1 MYKALLGHKWLIL
14 FIIALTVL
22 FIGASELFGEEAREL
37 GKAAK
42 QRMEEIASESKGGEA
57 GQMSEFLT
65 WIMPKLLVLL
75 VILIVLILVLLG
87 RAMRLLNFDPFK
99 DVKANTINARL
110 MVVFGLLFGG
120 LVIYEMIYHAPLTL
134 PEASTKHGKGIDI
147 LYYTTLIITG
157 IVFVVMQTL
166 IFTFAYK
173 NRYKEGK
180 TALYYPDNHKLEL
193 LWTVIPAIGLA
204 FMIIPGLKF
213 WYDIN
218 HPDYSKEKPI
228 TIEVVGEQFQWR
240 LRFPGN
246 DGKLGKHA
254 FKLISDTNPV
264 GIDSTDLASKDDFVP
279 AQKEIHI
286 PVNKPVL
293 LQIRSKDV
301 LHGVYI
307 PHFRVN
313 MYAVPGM
320 PTQFAFTPEVTTD
333 EMRAKLGN
341 SNFNYE
347 MLCSQLCGSAHYN
360 MRMVIVVE
368 SEEKYKKW
376 LASQQ
381 PNGIQLEPNI
391 TAVEGNNTNGNQIT
405 KAEL

>member
-1 MYKALLGHKWLIL
+1 MHRVMVGHKWLIL
-14 FIIALTVL
+14 FFIALTVL
-22 FIGASELFGEEAREL
+22 FIGAPELFGEEVREL

-42 QRMEEIASESKGGEA
+42 ERMGEA
-57 GQMSEFLT
+57 SAEPKEIQQEQLDGLLT
-65 WIMPKLLVLL
+65 WIPKLIIL
-75 VILIVLILVLLG
+75 LIVLALSLAALAARLVDF
-87 RAMRLLNFDPFK
+87 NPFRN
-99 DVKANTINARL
+99 VKANTVNAQL
-110 MVVFGLLFGG
+110 MALFGLVLGG
-120 LVIYEMIYHAPLTL
+120 FVAYEMIYHAPLTL
-134 PEASTKHGKGIDI
+134 PGASTKHGREIDT

-157 IVFVVMQTL
+157 VVFVVMQIL

-180 TALYYPDNHKLEL
+180 AALYYPDNHKLEL

-228 TIEVVGEQFQWR
+228 TVDVVGEQFQWR

-264 GIDSTDLASKDDFVP
+264 GVDSTDLASKDDFVP

-301 LHGVYI
+301 LHGVFI

-320 PTQFAFTPEVTTD
+320 PTQFAFTPEITTD
-333 EMRAKLGN
+333 EMRAKLGKP
-341 SNFNYE
+341 NFNYE

-360 MRMVIVVE
+360 MRVVIVVE

-376 LASQQ
+376 IASQQ
-381 PNGIQLEPNI
+381 PNSGQLEPNI
-391 TAVEGNNTNGNQIT
+391 TAAEENNTINDNQIT
-405 KAEL
+405 TKGL